1 MQIFWL
7 KPMKYFLIFLY
18 FILSAGT
25 VNANA
30 KALSVGDIFTCQ
42 MEAFVQWDWEK
53 TELTGYQKEQFKFS
67 ITDQNTVKF
76 EEASYFENLAL
87 NISYIGYKILALNSE
102 DGNIVAKLKNDKFSI
117 VAISHDAS
125 DFITAKCERL

>member
-1 MQIFWL
+1 
-7 KPMKYFLIFLY
+7 MKYFLIFLY
-18 FILSAGT
+18 FIFSAGT

-30 KALSVGDIFTCQ
+30 KALSVGDVFTCQ

-53 TELTGYQKEQFKFS
+53 TELTRYQKEHFKFS

-76 EEASYFENLAL
+76 EEASYFENWAL

-102 DGNIVAKLKNDKFSI
+102 DGNIVAKLKGKNFSI
-117 VAISHDAS
+117 VAISYEAS

>member
-1 MQIFWL
+1 
-7 KPMKYFLIFLY
+7 MKYFFA
-18 FILSAGT
+18 FVCFVVSVEF

-30 KALSVGDIFTCQ
+30 KALSVGDVFSCQ

-53 TELTGYQKEQFKFS
+53 TKLTGYQKEQFKFS

-102 DGNIVAKLKNDKFSI
+102 DGNIVAKLKDDKFSI
-117 VAISHDAS
+117 VAISYDAS
-125 DFITAKCERL
+125 DFITAQCERL

>member
-1 MQIFWL
+1 
-7 KPMKYFLIFLY
+7 MKYFFA
-18 FILSAGT
+18 FVCFVFSVEF

-30 KALSVGDIFTCQ
+30 KALSVGDVFSCQ

-102 DGNIVAKLKNDKFSI
+102 DGNIVAKLKDGKFSI
-117 VAISHDAS
+117 VAISYDAS

>member
-1 MQIFWL
+1 MQFFWL
-7 KPMKYFLIFLY
+7 VVGIVG
-18 FILSAGT
+18 ILGAGS
-25 VNANA
+25 VHVNA
-30 KALSVGDIFTCQ
+30 KALSVGDVFTCQ

-102 DGNIVAKLKNDKFSI
+102 DGNIVAKLKGDNFSI
-117 VAISHDAS
+117 VAISYDAS
-125 DFITAKCERL
+125 DFITAKCDRS

>member
-1 MQIFWL
+1 
-7 KPMKYFLIFLY
+7 MKYFFA
-18 FILSAGT
+18 FVCFVVSVEF

-30 KALSVGDIFTCQ
+30 KALSVGDVFSCQ

-53 TELTGYQKEQFKFS
+53 TKLTGYQKERFKFS

-102 DGNIVAKLKNDKFSI
+102 DGNIVAKLKEDKFSI
-117 VAISHDAS
+117 VAISYDAS

>member
-1 MQIFWL
+1 
-7 KPMKYFLIFLY
+7 MKYFFA
-18 FILSAGT
+18 FVCFVVSVEF

-30 KALSVGDIFTCQ
+30 KALSVGDVFSCQ

-53 TELTGYQKEQFKFS
+53 TKLTGYQKEQFKFS

-102 DGNIVAKLKNDKFSI
+102 DGNIVAKLKDDKFSI
-117 VAISHDAS
+117 VAISYDAS

>member
-1 MQIFWL
+1 
-7 KPMKYFLIFLY
+7 MKCFFA
-18 FILSAGT
+18 FVCFVVSVEF

-30 KALSVGDIFTCQ
+30 KALSVGDVFSCQ

-53 TELTGYQKEQFKFS
+53 TKLTGYQKERFKFS

-102 DGNIVAKLKNDKFSI
+102 DGNIVAKLKDDKFSI
-117 VAISHDAS
+117 IAISYDAS

>member
-1 MQIFWL
+1 
-7 KPMKYFLIFLY
+7 MKYSLIFLY
-18 FILSAGT
+18 FIFSAGT

-30 KALSVGDIFTCQ
+30 KALSVGDVFTCQ

-67 ITDQNTVKF
+67 ITDETTVKF
-76 EEASYFENLAL
+76 DEASYFENLVL
-87 NISYIGYKILALNSE
+87 NISSIGYKIWALNSE
-102 DGNIVAKLKNDKFSI
+102 DGKIGAKLKGDNFSI
-117 VAISHDAS
+117 VAISYDAS

>member
-1 MQIFWL
+1 
-7 KPMKYFLIFLY
+7 MKYFFA
-18 FILSAGT
+18 FVCFVVSVEF

-30 KALSVGDIFTCQ
+30 KALSVGDVFSCQ

-53 TELTGYQKEQFKFS
+53 TKLTGYQKERFKFS

-102 DGNIVAKLKNDKFSI
+102 DGNIVAKLKDDKFSI
-117 VAISHDAS
+117 VAISYDAS

>member
-1 MQIFWL
+1 
-7 KPMKYFLIFLY
+7 MKYLLILLY
-18 FILSAGT
+18 FILSAGA
-25 VNANA
+25 VNANS
-30 KALSVGDIFTCQ
+30 KALAVGDVFTCQ

-67 ITDQNTVKF
+67 ITDENTVKF
-76 EEASYFENLAL
+76 DEASYFENLVL

-102 DGNIVAKLKNDKFSI
+102 DGNIVAKLKDDKFSI
-117 VAISHDAS
+117 VAISYDAS

>member
-1 MQIFWL
+1 
-7 KPMKYFLIFLY
+7 MKYFFA
-18 FILSAGT
+18 FVCFVVSVEF

-30 KALSVGDIFTCQ
+30 KALSVGDVFSCQ

-53 TELTGYQKEQFKFS
+53 TKLTGYQKERFKFS

-102 DGNIVAKLKNDKFSI
+102 DGNIVAKLKDDKFSI
-117 VAISHDAS
+117 IAISYDAS

>member
-1 MQIFWL
+1 
-7 KPMKYFLIFLY
+7 MKYLLIFLY
-18 FILSAGT
+18 FIFSAST

-42 MEAFVQWDWEK
+42 MEAFVQWDWNN

-67 ITDQNTVKF
+67 ITDQNTVQF

-87 NISYIGYKILALNSE
+87 NINYIGYKILALNSE
-102 DGNIVAKLKNDKFSI
+102 DGNIVAKLKDDKFSI
-117 VAISHDAS
+117 VAFSYDAS

>member
-1 MQIFWL
+1 
-7 KPMKYFLIFLY
+7 MKYFLIFLY
-18 FILSAGT
+18 FIFSAGT

-30 KALSVGDIFTCQ
+30 KALSVGDVFICQ
-42 MEAFVQWDWEK
+42 MEAFVQWDWEN

-102 DGNIVAKLKNDKFSI
+102 DGNIVAKLKDDRFSI
-117 VAISHDAS
+117 VAISYDAS
-125 DFITAKCERL
+125 DFIAAKCDRL

>member
-1 MQIFWL
+1 
-7 KPMKYFLIFLY
+7 MKYFLILLY
-18 FILSAGT
+18 LIFSVGT

-30 KALSVGDIFTCQ
+30 RALSVGDVFTCQ

-53 TELTGYQKEQFKFS
+53 TELTAYQKEQFKFS
-67 ITDQNTVKF
+67 ITDENTVKF

-102 DGNIVAKLKNDKFSI
+102 DGNVVAKLKDDKFSI
-117 VAISHDAS
+117 VAISYEAS
-125 DFITAKCERL
+125 DFITAKGERL

>member
-1 MQIFWL
+1 
-7 KPMKYFLIFLY
+7 MKYFFA
-18 FILSAGT
+18 FVCFVVSVEF

-30 KALSVGDIFTCQ
+30 KALSVGDVFSCQ

-67 ITDQNTVKF
+67 ITDENTVKF

-102 DGNIVAKLKNDKFSI
+102 DGNIVAKLKDDKFSI
-117 VAISHDAS
+117 VAISYDAS

>member
-1 MQIFWL
+1 
-7 KPMKYFLIFLY
+7 MKYFFA
-18 FILSAGT
+18 FVCFVVSVEF

-30 KALSVGDIFTCQ
+30 KALSVGDVFSCQ

-53 TELTGYQKEQFKFS
+53 TELTGYYKEQFKFS

-102 DGNIVAKLKNDKFSI
+102 DGNIVAKLKDDKFSI
-117 VAISHDAS
+117 VAISYDAS

>member
-1 MQIFWL
+1 
-7 KPMKYFLIFLY
+7 MKYLLILLY
-18 FILSAGT
+18 FILSGSA

-30 KALSVGDIFTCQ
+30 KAFAVGDVFTCQ

-67 ITDQNTVKF
+67 ITDENTVKF

-102 DGNIVAKLKNDKFSI
+102 DGNIVAKLKDDKFSI
-117 VAISHDAS
+117 VAISYDAS

>member
-1 MQIFWL
+1 
-7 KPMKYFLIFLY
+7 MKYFFA
-18 FILSAGT
+18 FVCFVVSVEF

-30 KALSVGDIFTCQ
+30 KALSVCDVFSCQ

-53 TELTGYQKEQFKFS
+53 TKLTGYQKERFKFS

-102 DGNIVAKLKNDKFSI
+102 DGNIVAKLKDDKFSI
-117 VAISHDAS
+117 VAISYDAS

>member
-1 MQIFWL
+1 
-7 KPMKYFLIFLY
+7 MKYFLIFLY
-18 FILSAGT
+18 FIFSAGT

-30 KALSVGDIFTCQ
+30 RALSVGDVFTCQ

-76 EEASYFENLAL
+76 EEASYFEDLAL

-102 DGNIVAKLKNDKFSI
+102 DGNIVAKLNDDKFSI
-117 VAISHDAS
+117 VAISYDAS
-125 DFITAKCERL
+125 DFIAAKCDRL

>member
-1 MQIFWL
+1 MF
-7 KPMKYFLIFLY
+7 
-18 FILSAGT
+18 S
-25 VNANA
+25 
-30 KALSVGDIFTCQ
+30 CQ

-53 TELTGYQKEQFKFS
+53 TKLTGYQKERFKFS

-102 DGNIVAKLKNDKFSI
+102 DGNIVAKLKDDKFSI
-117 VAISHDAS
+117 VAISYDAS

>member
-1 MQIFWL
+1 
-7 KPMKYFLIFLY
+7 MKYFLIFLY
-18 FILSAGT
+18 LIFSVGT
-25 VNANA
+25 VNATA
-30 KALSVGDIFTCQ
+30 KALAVDDVFTCQ

-67 ITDQNTVKF
+67 IIDQNTVKF

-102 DGNIVAKLKNDKFSI
+102 DGNIVAKLKGDNFSI
-117 VAISHDAS
+117 VAISYDAS
-125 DFITAKCERL
+125 DFITAKCDRS

>member
-1 MQIFWL
+1 
-7 KPMKYFLIFLY
+7 MKYLLLFLY
-18 FILSAGT
+18 FIFSAGT

-30 KALSVGDIFTCQ
+30 KALSVGDVFTCQ

-76 EEASYFENLAL
+76 EEVSYFENLAL

-102 DGNIVAKLKNDKFSI
+102 DGNIVAKLKGKNFSI
-117 VAISHDAS
+117 VAISYEAS
-125 DFITAKCERL
+125 DFITDKCERL

>member
-1 MQIFWL
+1 
-7 KPMKYFLIFLY
+7 MKYLLLFLY
-18 FILSAGT
+18 FIFSAGT

-30 KALSVGDIFTCQ
+30 KALSVGDVFTCQ

-67 ITDQNTVKF
+67 ITDENTVKF
-76 EEASYFENLAL
+76 DEASYFENLAL

-102 DGNIVAKLKNDKFSI
+102 DGNIVAKLKGDNFSI
-117 VAISHDAS
+117 VAISYDAS
-125 DFITAKCERL
+125 DFIAAKCDRS